1 MNKSKNDININIF
14 QSTRKL
20 IKDNY
25 KICIYAVLFFVIVIG
40 IIQIYFI
47 FNNKQILKQSIIYND
62 SINSESKNEFLSNME
77 YLAKQNSFYGLMAT
91 LELINNNIKNE
102 YYFESYEQY
111 INLLHTKNI
120 DNLFKTLV
128 SIHASYNLLNNIE
141 ADKIFNL
148 LSYIDE
154 SLESFIGNH
163 LEILYL
169 LSLTQQDIE
178 KTKSIYNQ
186 ILNNEIISSTIKE
199 RVKKINEFEKYK

>member
-1 MNKSKNDININIF
+1 
-14 QSTRKL
+14 
-20 IKDNY
+20 
-25 KICIYAVLFFVIVIG
+25 
-40 IIQIYFI
+40 
-47 FNNKQILKQSIIYND
+47 
-62 SINSESKNEFLSNME
+62 ME